1 MADSFVMYKS
11 YVEAARK
18 FPKDKQLSF
27 YDWII
32 DYAIYGKE
40 PDFSSEPPEMQF
52 ALDVVF
58 GQIKASISA
67 SLSRYEACVENGKK
81 GGRPKGTKNLKNQ
94 TENQSKNQCG
104 NQTQNQR
111 HNLNKN
117 YNLNVN
123 SLSVSEEGAKAPPPP
138 RRDEDVKP
146 FKTGGKNY
154 EEYTAPDG
162 ERRVRQIG

>member
-1 MADSFVMYKS
+1 VADSFVMYKS
-11 YVEAARK
+11 YIEAARK
-18 FPKDKQLSF
+18 FPKDKQLAF

-32 DYAIYGKE
+32 DYAIYDVE
-40 PDFSSEPPEMQF
+40 PDFSAEPPEMQF

-58 GQIKASISA
+58 GQIKTSITASIK
-67 SLSRYEACVENGKK
+67 RYEACVENGKK

-117 YNLNVN
+117 YNLNDN
-123 SLSVSEEGAKAPPPP
+123 SYYSVSEVGPLGAPTSSTHDGKEEKKSEEDLPPYMRGWRPVI
-138 RRDEDVKP
+138 E
-146 FKTGGKNY
+146 
-154 EEYTAPDG
+154 
-162 ERRVRQIG
+162 